1 MRKSFLILDIMRVL
15 FEDEYLIA
23 VHKPAGLLVHRTDIA
38 SGQADEF
45 ALQLVRDMTGKYVY
59 PLHRLDRPTSGIL
72 LFAFDEDAARTLSAD
87 FTEHRIQK
95 SYQAL
100 VRGWLLEESTLDY
113 SLKKLTFDRRS
124 RKRKK
129 RQAGLR
135 QAQPVEAQPTEVEPV
150 EVERQDAITHI
161 RPLAAYELPI
171 AVGRYPTSRYSLV
184 ELSPKTGRTHQLRRH
199 MSHLRHPII
208 GDSRYGDGA
217 HNRMFIE
224 QFGVKRLFLT
234 ALKLTLTHPITQK
247 PINIETTVDIE
258 IDEII
263 KKLVPSSGIDR
274 LNG

>member
-1 MRKSFLILDIMRVL
+1 MRVL
-15 FEDEYLIA
+15 FEDNHLIA

-45 ALQLVRDMTGKYVY
+45 ALQLVRDLTGKYVY

-72 LFAFDEDAARTLSAD
+72 LFAFDEDSARALSQD

-124 RKRKK
+124 RKK
-129 RQAGLR
+129 RQKE
-135 QAQPVEAQPTEVEPV
+135 PKPTVTV
-150 EVERQDAITHI
+150 DVERQEAVTHI

-171 AVGRYPTSRYSLV
+171 AVGRYRTARYSLV

-217 HNRMFIE
+217 HNRMFLD
-224 QFGVKRLFLT
+224 QFGIKRLFLT
-234 ALKLTLTHPITQK
+234 ALKLSFTHPATQK
-247 PINIETTVDIE
+247 PINIETTIDVE

-263 KKLVPSSGIDR
+263 KKLIPQTDADV